1 FLCLMFMFNIME
13 ITFSMIVLSI
23 ITILVLRSAWR
34 ALRWVWLKPKKLE
47 RHLREQGFGGNS
59 YRILFGD
66 LKESSRVINEARSMP
81 MNFTHDIAPRAFPF
95 FHQSLKSYGKNFFI
109 WIGTT
114 PMVNIM
120 NPEQLKDILSK
131 NYSFRKPDANPL
143 AKLLATGLA
152 SYDAEKWAKHRRI
165 INPAF
170 HLEKL
175 KNVLP
180 GFHQSCNDMIS
191 KWGSLVSKETGL
203 VELDVWPYLQNLS
216 SDVISRAA
224 FGSSYE
230 EGRMIFE
237 LQRELAELAIKSV
250 QSIYIPGWR
259 FLPTKTNKRMKEID
273 RQIQASLK
281 SIINKRENATKV
293 GGAINEDLL
302 GILVESNL
310 KEIQENENNKNIGMS
325 LKDVI
330 EECKLFYFAGQETT
344 SVLLVWTMV
353 LLSKY
358 PNWQARAREEVLHVF
373 GKEKPDLD
381 GLNHLKVVTMILYEV
396 LRLYPPV
403 VALNRVVH
411 EDTKLG
417 SLSLPAGVQVFV
429 LIILIHHDREL
440 WGDDADE
447 FKPERFSDG
456 VLKATKGQVSFF
468 PFGWGPRICIGQNFA
483 MIEAKMALS
492 IILQRFYFELSPSY
506 THAPSTLITLQPQYG
521 AHIILHSVK

>member
-1 FLCLMFMFNIME
+1 MFMFNMME
-13 ITFSMIVLSI
+13 ITFSMIVLSF
-23 ITILVLRSAWR
+23 ITIVVLRSAWR

-47 RHLREQGFGGNS
+47 RHLREQGFDGNS

-66 LKESSRVINEARSMP
+66 LKESSRVIKEATSMP

-114 PMVNIM
+114 PVVSIM
-120 NPEQLKDILSK
+120 NPGQLKDILSK
-131 NYSFRKPDANPL
+131 NYSFRKQDANPL
-143 AKLLATGLA
+143 AKLLVTGLA

-170 HLEKL
+170 HQEKL

-191 KWGSLVSKETGL
+191 KWGSLVSKESGL
-203 VELDVWPYLQNLS
+203 VELDVWSYLQNLS
-216 SDVISRAA
+216 SDLISRAA

-237 LQRELAELAIKSV
+237 LLRELAELAIKSV
-250 QSIYIPGWR
+250 RSIYIPGGR
-259 FLPTKTNKRMKEID
+259 FLPTKMNKRMKEID

-281 SIINKRENATKV
+281 GIIRKRENATKV
-293 GGAINEDLL
+293 GGAINDDLL
-302 GILVESNL
+302 GILMESNS
-310 KEIQENENNKNIGMS
+310 KEIQENDNNIKNIRMS

-330 EECKLFYFAGQETT
+330 EECKLFYLAGQETT
-344 SVLLVWTMV
+344 SALLVWTMV

-358 PNWQARAREEVLHVF
+358 PNWQARAREEVLQVF
-373 GKEKPDLD
+373 GKEKPDFD

-396 LRLYPPV
+396 LRLYPPA
-403 VALNRVVH
+403 VALSRVVH

-417 SLSLPAGVQVFV
+417 SLSLPAGVQVS
-429 LIILIHHDREL
+429 LPIILIHHDREL

-456 VLKATKGQVSFF
+456 VLKATRGQVSFF

-506 THAPSTLITLQPQYG
+506 THAPFTLITLQPQYG